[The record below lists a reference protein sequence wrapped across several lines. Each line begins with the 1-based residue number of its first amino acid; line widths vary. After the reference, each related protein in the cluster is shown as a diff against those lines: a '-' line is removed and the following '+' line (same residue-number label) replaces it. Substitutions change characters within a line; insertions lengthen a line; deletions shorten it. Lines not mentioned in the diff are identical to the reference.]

1 MLLEDCQQLS
11 QHAQDIGVLKK
22 YATDLGKFRS
32 REDQIQSLVKELS
45 PLVVALQAFKVKDIN
60 NFTVDQKADQ
70 FLKEI
75 IATLSKFSEDKGFL
89 IREDFKI
96 AALNSKFKVLKDSLE
111 VELSQAWQT
120 YKKEELP
127 TTNSELIDLL
137 EKISTFRP
145 TVQKVKSI
153 LMRLEAMKF
162 PANENQF
169 KQVDNSIS
177 ELSDAWNSLQSN
189 EVPESVLNFLKA
201 TSTIGASLDSL
212 TPEVEAWLRDKGIT
226 RLFQV
231 RLAD

>member
-1 MLLEDCQQLS
+1 MLLEDCQKLS
-11 QHAQDIGVLKK
+11 QRAQDIGVLKK
-22 YATDLGKFRS
+22 YATDLGKFRN
-32 REDQIQSLVKELS
+32 REDQIQTFVKELS
-45 PLVVALQAFKVKDIN
+45 PLVVALQAFKAKGIN
-60 NFTVDQKADQ
+60 KFTVDQKADQ

-89 IREDFKI
+89 VGEEFKI
-96 AALNSKFKVLKDSLE
+96 VALNSKFKILKDFLE
-111 VELSQAWQT
+111 SELSQAWQT

-127 TTNSELIDLL
+127 TTNRELLDLL

-153 LMRLEAMKF
+153 LVCLETMKF

-169 KQVDNSIS
+169 KQVDDFIS
-177 ELSDAWNSLQSN
+177 ELSNAWNSLQSN

-226 RLFQV
+226 RLFQIK
-231 RLAD
+231 LAD